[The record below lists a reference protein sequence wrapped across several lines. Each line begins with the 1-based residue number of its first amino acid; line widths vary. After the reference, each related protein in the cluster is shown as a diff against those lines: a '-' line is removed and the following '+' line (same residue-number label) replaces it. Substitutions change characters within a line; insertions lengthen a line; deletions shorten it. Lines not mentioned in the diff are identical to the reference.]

1 MKKIL
6 IPIDGTER
14 SKQSVELVK
23 DYYKNEQVTIHM
35 LSVREDYED
44 VRSKEDAAYMKE
56 EVQQEVLDPIKE
68 MLSGYVVKEDVRLG
82 KAAEE
87 ILAYSSENHIDVIV
101 MTKSTRKGWARMI
114 GSVTTHVVKYAE
126 CLVLIVPE
134 K

>member
-23 DYYKNEQVTIHM
+23 DYYKNEQVTIHL

-87 ILAYSSENHIDVIV
+87 ILAYSSENQKRVGQNDRIGNYSCGKIRRMSGSDRSGKI
-101 MTKSTRKGWARMI
+101 SENRK
-114 GSVTTHVVKYAE
+114 
-126 CLVLIVPE
+126 
-134 K
+134 

>member
-1 MKKIL
+1 
-6 IPIDGTER
+6 
-14 SKQSVELVK
+14 
-23 DYYKNEQVTIHM
+23 
-35 LSVREDYED
+35 
-44 VRSKEDAAYMKE
+44 MKE

>member
-23 DYYKNEQVTIHM
+23 DYYKNEQVTIHL

-114 GSVTTHVVKYAE
+114 GSVTTHVVKYA
-126 CLVLIVPE
+126 
-134 K
+134 